1 MVYAK
6 VHDQTV
12 ADDYFQTMQ
21 RVEQRLE
28 IVPAQE
34 KEDTCTEQNRSIEV
48 VKVQEPEK
56 LLQLIEQLYLPDL
69 CYEDRL
75 GIAFQLREWFRAESE
90 PVIMAEF
97 A

>member
-1 MVYAK
+1 MIYAK
-6 VHDQTV
+6 AHDQTV
-12 ADDYFQTMQ
+12 ADDYFTAMQ

-28 IVPAQE
+28 IVPVE
-34 KEDTCTEQNRSIEV
+34 KDNRTERSRSIEV
-48 VKVQEPEK
+48 VKVREPEK
-56 LLQLIEQLYLPDL
+56 VLQLIEQLYLPDL